1 MLGRDSPFWRKTVV
15 VQKDGERDREGARG
29 EWQHTGLIKGEERIE
44 NTK

>member
-15 VQKDGERDREGARG
+15 VQKDGERDIEGARG
-29 EWQHTGLIKGEERIE
+29 GRQHWGLMKGEEKIE